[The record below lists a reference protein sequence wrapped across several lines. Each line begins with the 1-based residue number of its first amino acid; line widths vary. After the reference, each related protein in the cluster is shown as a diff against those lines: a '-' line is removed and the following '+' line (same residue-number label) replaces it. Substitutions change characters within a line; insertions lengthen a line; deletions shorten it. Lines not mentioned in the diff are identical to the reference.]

1 MCGGGPEGEI
11 QNGKCSV
18 SGCCNW
24 VFLTF
29 IFQFFNKEHVLLFPA
44 FGSLSSHPPPSGSL
58 PYAGVLRALEN
69 PFRSRVQPRAP
80 KPLVSL
86 CESEHVQWSAVGSW
100 PPLMPHL
107 SNGAVWVRGHR
118 CSRAQR
124 ELSWVQ
130 VGLGAWGGASSSVW
144 FSEAVWVW
152 LPSKRVTRS
161 FGEAAEGA
169 SD

>member
-58 PYAGVLRALEN
+58 PYAGVLRALGDEGGSI
-69 PFRSRVQPRAP
+69 RAAPRAP

-107 SNGAVWVRGHR
+107 SNGAVWVRGHHR
-118 CSRAQR
+118 SRPQR

-130 VGLGAWGGASSSVW
+130 VGLGAGPSVS